1 MQTLDL
7 AKRTTAIIWNKE
19 TDNIM
24 NIIKCLEESGLLAE
38 GVSETI
44 KNKTKKQTGGFL
56 SMLFGT

>member
-7 AKRTTAIIWNKE
+7 AKRTTVIISNKE
-19 TDNIM
+19 TDDNI

-38 GVSETI
+38 GVGETI

>member
-1 MQTLDL
+1 
-7 AKRTTAIIWNKE
+7 
-19 TDNIM
+19 M

>member
-7 AKRTTAIIWNKE
+7 AKRTTVIISNKE
-19 TDNIM
+19 TDDII

-38 GVSETI
+38 GVGETI